1 MRGTAV
7 SLATIPRLP
16 EAALMVEEL
25 RVEAG
30 RQCSAGSAGGVSL
43 LQVVAT
49 TRQAAGLIAA
59 CRCCCWLRSNGD
71 GQA

>member
-25 RVEAG
+25 RFDAD
-30 RQCSAGSAGGVSL
+30 RQCSAGSAGAVSRRQL
-43 LQVVAT
+43 VAT
-49 TRQAAGLIAA
+49 TRQAAGFIAT
-59 CRCCCWLRSNGD
+59 CRCWLRSNDD